1 MISVSLIY
9 NRKHVA
15 GTTAGIEVRIT
26 HMRKSYY
33 ISTGVRVRKSE
44 WRNGLIVNRPDSVEL
59 NERLSLV
66 VTNIQNEVND
76 CLRDGR
82 PIDVADIKRRA
93 WNMNQG
99 SGEDEVIE
107 WMSDTIPLLKLAPKT
122 QNRYVIVVNA
132 LNEFGRFRRWHYIT
146 TESLYEFDAWLHKR
160 PSQDGRGLISDAGV
174 YNYHKCF
181 KALLNRALKV
191 GKIDANPYDRLR
203 GEFDK
208 GEHES
213 FEYLT
218 EDEMKA
224 FEALRPTPGT
234 AAAKSRDLF
243 VFQMYTG
250 LSYSDAQAFDIAN
263 YKQVNGKW
271 CFNGRRIK
279 TGSPYV
285 SELLPPVVDV
295 LERNDWQ
302 VPRIANW
309 YYNKI
314 LKVLADAAGI
324 KTRFHSHLARHT
336 FATWVLS
343 KHVELQNV
351 SKMLGHKDIK
361 QTQRYAKVLAESVHA
376 DYDRLADELDGR
388 TDKH

>member
-1 MISVSLIY
+1 MISVSLVY
-9 NRKHVA
+9 DRKKSA
-15 GTTAGIEVRIT
+15 GKTASIEVRIT
-26 HMRKSYY
+26 YARKSYY

-44 WRNGLIVNRPDSVEL
+44 WRNCLIVNRPDSPEL
-59 NERLSLV
+59 NERLSLI
-66 VTNIQNEVND
+66 VTNIQNEVNA
-76 CLRDGR
+76 CIRDER
-82 PIDVADIKRRA
+82 AIDVVDIKRRA
-93 WNMNQG
+93 WRMDQT
-99 SGEDEVIE
+99 SSDDEVSE
-107 WMSDTIPLLKLAPKT
+107 WIAKTIPVLKLAPKT
-122 QNRYVIVVNA
+122 RERYYIVSHY
-132 LNEFGRFRRWHYIT
+132 LQEFGRFRRWSDVT
-146 TESLYEFDAWLHKR
+146 VENLYAFDTWLHKR
-160 PSQDGRGLISDAGV
+160 PGKDGKNLISDAGV

-181 KALLNRALKV
+181 KALLNRAFRV
-191 GKIDANPYDRLR
+191 GIIQSNPYDRLR

-208 GEHES
+208 GETES

-218 EDEMKA
+218 EDEMAA
-224 FEALRPTPGT
+224 FEALHPVPGT
-234 AAAKSRDLF
+234 ASAKARDLF

-250 LSYSDAQAFDIAN
+250 LSFSDAQAFDIGN
-263 YKQVNGKW
+263 YKKIDGKW
-271 CFNGRRIK
+271 CYNGRRIK

-295 LERNDWQ
+295 LERNDWK
-302 VPRIANW
+302 VPVIANW
-309 YYNKI
+309 YYNRI

-324 KTRFHSHLARHT
+324 KTRIHSHLARHT